1 MLCNQVNYYLTLTSL
16 DNLKMKKR
24 FQAHTKKTGLPPGS
38 LIHTGEVKA
47 QQASMTMMQFNA
59 DHISETSL
67 SQNDL
72 ETLQVSADMLTW
84 INVHGLHNAELIQKI
99 GTQFNVHPLTL
110 EDVLNPEQRPKV
122 EHFDGYLFIVTRNF
136 YYDGTRYSI
145 SSEQVSMILG
155 KHILITFQ
163 ERATGCFEPIRERLR
178 NNRGRI
184 REQGLDYLSY
194 ALIDIIVDRY
204 FNVLEQMSDDGEM
217 IEEVLLRKPTNAML
231 RRIHLLKRAAMDLRR
246 AVWPLREMLNCVLRD
261 DHDYFS
267 PNTILHLRDVYD
279 HTVHFIESLEGLRDL
294 LGGMMDIYLS
304 SVSNRVNME
313 VRALTVVTMLFM
325 PATLITGIFGMNFD
339 VMPLLK
345 EVDGFWWT
353 ISAMLTVATIMSLI
367 FWRRQWL
374 SQH

>member
-1 MLCNQVNYYLTLTSL
+1 
-16 DNLKMKKR
+16 MKKR

-38 LIHTGEVKA
+38 LIHTGDVKT
-47 QQASMTMMQFNA
+47 QQATISMMQFTA
-59 DHISETSL
+59 DHIRETSL
-67 SQNDL
+67 SPNEIDK
-72 ETLQVSADMLTW
+72 LQINANELTW
-84 INVHGLHNAELIQKI
+84 INVHGLHNAELIQRI

-122 EHFDGYLFIVTRNF
+122 EHFDGYLFIVMRNF
-136 YYDGTRYSI
+136 YYDSTRYSI
-145 SSEQVSMILG
+145 SSEQVSMVLG
-155 KHILITFQ
+155 KQVLITFQ

-178 NNRGRI
+178 NNRGHI

-204 FNVLEQMSDDGEM
+204 FNVLEQMSDDSE
-217 IEEVLLRKPTNAML
+217 IVEAALLHKPTNAML

-246 AVWPLREMLNCVLRD
+246 AVWPLREMLNCTLRD

-325 PATLITGIFGMNFD
+325 PATLITGVFGMNFD

-345 EVDGFWWT
+345 DVDGFWWI
-353 ISAMLTVATIMSLI
+353 ISAMLTVASIMGLI

>member
-1 MLCNQVNYYLTLTSL
+1 
-16 DNLKMKKR
+16 MKKR
-24 FQAHTKKTGLPPGS
+24 FQAQTKKTGLPPGT
-38 LIHTGEVKA
+38 LIHTGEVKT
-47 QQASMTMMQFNA
+47 QQATVSVMQFSA
-59 DHISETSL
+59 DHL
-67 SQNDL
+67 N
-72 ETLQVSADMLTW
+72 ETLLSKNDIDTLTDSAETFTW
-84 INVHGLHNAELIQKI
+84 INVHGLHDAELIQKI
-99 GTQFNVHPLTL
+99 GARYNLHPLTL

-122 EHFDGYLFIVTRNF
+122 EHFDGYLFVVTRNF
-136 YYDGTRYSI
+136 YYDTTRYSI

-155 KHILITFQ
+155 KQVLITFQ
-163 ERATGCFEPIRERLR
+163 ERSTGCFEPIRERLR
-178 NNRGRI
+178 NNRGHI
-184 REQGLDYLSY
+184 REQGLDYLLY

-204 FNVLEQMSDDGEM
+204 FNVLELMSDDSEGVEA
-217 IEEVLLRKPTNAML
+217 VLLRKPSNAML

-246 AVWPLREMLNCVLRD
+246 AVWPLREMLNCILRD

-267 PNTILHLRDVYD
+267 SNTILHLRDVYD
-279 HTVHFIESLEGLRDL
+279 HTVHFLESLEGLRDL

-304 SVSNRVNME
+304 SVSNRVNIE

-345 EVDGFWWT
+345 VADGFWWT
-353 ISAMLTVATIMSLI
+353 ISAMLSVASIMGLI